1 MENKVFDVKKYAG
14 TARAVVAE
22 GIVMLRNEGR
32 VLPLGEGEK
41 IALFGRGQFHYY
53 KSGTGSGGMVNTSY
67 VTGVREALEGSS
79 FVLNEKLKAVYEEWL
94 KAHPFDAGAGWAGEP
109 WFQKEMPLTEE
120 LVRSARKESDTAVI
134 VIGRT
139 AGEDQDNKAEAGSYL
154 LTADEEDMLRLVC
167 GVFERTVVLLNV
179 GNIIDMK
186 WVERDQPAAVL
197 YVWQGGQEGGNGV
210 LDVLSGK
217 VSPSGKLTDT
227 IAYDIADYPSSSNH
241 GNESRNIYQEDI
253 YVGYRYFE
261 TFARDKV
268 LYPFGFGLSY
278 TDFAVEASVAE
289 AAAAD
294 SRAEAV
300 MPGGEAADSP
310 AAAAVSEGKAACCQ
324 ARTATSEKGLE
335 GSRTEMPTSEK
346 GLEGSRAEEPASG
359 RAAGCHAEDGKKG
372 FAEGITIFAKVTN
385 TGDVAGKEVI
395 QVYCQAPQG
404 VLGKP
409 ARSLC
414 GFAKTKELAPGQSQ
428 TLRIPVSGYTCASYD
443 DSGATGHKACWVL
456 EVGTYVF
463 HVGTDVRNASPAGSL
478 TLDDTIVLKEAEEA
492 CAPVTAFQRMKPEA
506 LAEDGY
512 RVSYEDVPL
521 RTQDPGVRRRERLPE
536 ENCDRKE
543 AADCSVES
551 VKGTAGSTME
561 NSGGMA
567 DGTVENVK
575 GTAGCTV
582 ESVKGAAGCTVEN
595 SKEAACTGD
604 RGWRL
609 ADVEAGKVSMRDFLA
624 QLTDEDLCCIVRG
637 EGMCSPKVTA
647 GTAGAFGGVTD
658 RLAGY
663 GIPIACCADGPS
675 GIRMDCGST
684 AFAMPNG
691 ACLASTFNEALS
703 EELFEWEGL
712 ELRKNKID
720 TLLGP
725 GINLHRN
732 PLNGRNF
739 EYFSE
744 DPFVTGKMAAAQ
756 LRAMGRY
763 DVTGTIKHFACNS
776 QEYKRNEVEAVVSER
791 ALRELYLKGFE
802 IAVTE
807 GGAYSIMTSYNP
819 INGFWSASNYDMLT
833 TILRGEWKYDG
844 IVMTDWWA
852 KANDEGHAGKVENTA
867 AMVRAQNDLFM
878 VVANAGENSQK
889 DNSMES
895 LKKGTVT
902 RGEYLRSAANIC
914 RFLLRTPAYQRMLGR
929 KSELDTQLEAI
940 AAQEM
945 ESFGELVRIAVTEGT
960 CCLPVEQIATGK
972 GSSVTFELN
981 IRERGIY
988 RLELTCRVAGQGS
1001 LAQIPLTL
1009 SQDRQIV
1016 KTISL
1021 TGEDKEWRT
1030 EEIRLNPSFH
1040 NTTFLKFFF
1049 GQGGM
1054 EIKEARLVLEE
1065 SMEAQYRAEKETA
1078 EETD

>member
-1 MENKVFDVKKYAG
+1 
-14 TARAVVAE
+14 
-22 GIVMLRNEGR
+22 
-32 VLPLGEGEK
+32 
-41 IALFGRGQFHYY
+41 
-53 KSGTGSGGMVNTSY
+53 
-67 VTGVREALEGSS
+67 
-79 FVLNEKLKAVYEEWL
+79 
-94 KAHPFDAGAGWAGEP
+94 
-109 WFQKEMPLTEE
+109 
-120 LVRSARKESDTAVI
+120 
-134 VIGRT
+134 
-139 AGEDQDNKAEAGSYL
+139 
-154 LTADEEDMLRLVC
+154 
-167 GVFERTVVLLNV
+167 
-179 GNIIDMK
+179 
-186 WVERDQPAAVL
+186 
-197 YVWQGGQEGGNGV
+197 
-210 LDVLSGK
+210 
-217 VSPSGKLTDT
+217 
-227 IAYDIADYPSSSNH
+227 
-241 GNESRNIYQEDI
+241 
-253 YVGYRYFE
+253 
-261 TFARDKV
+261 
-268 LYPFGFGLSY
+268 
-278 TDFAVEASVAE
+278 
-289 AAAAD
+289 
-294 SRAEAV
+294 
-300 MPGGEAADSP
+300 
-310 AAAAVSEGKAACCQ
+310 
-324 ARTATSEKGLE
+324 
-335 GSRTEMPTSEK
+335 
-346 GLEGSRAEEPASG
+346 
-359 RAAGCHAEDGKKG
+359 
-372 FAEGITIFAKVTN
+372 
-385 TGDVAGKEVI
+385 
-395 QVYCQAPQG
+395 
-404 VLGKP
+404 
-409 ARSLC
+409 
-414 GFAKTKELAPGQSQ
+414 
-428 TLRIPVSGYTCASYD
+428 
-443 DSGATGHKACWVL
+443 
-456 EVGTYVF
+456 
-463 HVGTDVRNASPAGSL
+463 
-478 TLDDTIVLKEAEEA
+478 
-492 CAPVTAFQRMKPEA
+492 MKPEA
-506 LAEDGY
+506 LAEGGY

-521 RTQDPGVRRRERLPE
+521 RTQDPGERRRERLPE
-536 ENCDRKE
+536 ENCGGRGTADSTVESGKGTADSTVESGRE
-543 AADCSVES
+543 AADCTVES
-551 VKGTAGSTME
+551 GKGTADSTVE
-561 NSGGMA
+561 SGREAADCTAESGKGTV
-567 DGTVENVK
+567 DGTAESGK
-575 GTAGCTV
+575 GTADSTA
-582 ESVKGAAGCTVEN
+582 ESCKGTADGTVEN
-595 SKEAACTGD
+595 SKEAVCCTGD

-609 ADVEAGKVSMRDFLA
+609 ADVEAGKVSMEGFLA

-675 GIRMDCGST
+675 GIRMDCGSI

-929 KSELDTQLEAI
+929 KSDLDRQLEATR
-940 AAQEM
+940 AQEM

-1030 EEIRLNPSFH
+1030 KEIRLNPSFH

-1054 EIKEARLVLEE
+1054 EIREARLVLEE